1 MTCFFIFYFILF
13 YFFKNTQVLLIKL
26 VLLKSFLEEKNIC
39 LMKGRK
45 TTTGSF
51 LDSPNEQVGAV
62 STERHNDLT

>member
-1 MTCFFIFYFILF
+1 MFYDLSGMKMQNDLFFYLIIFILF
-13 YFFKNTQVLLIKL
+13 LFYFVLLIKL

-51 LDSPNEQVGAV
+51 LDSPNE
-62 STERHNDLT
+62 